1 MRNVRKSR
9 PMPVPIIFVLFSFML
24 FSGLAAA
31 QDVNIEEI
39 FWCVPQ
45 EEQGS
50 TSSGQSFEACQRAR
64 TLILT
69 NCTVCHTFV
78 PIVLQQFDENGWRG
92 LIDRHR
98 PRVAHLSEEEI
109 QLVLAFLSEHF
120 NPENPPPELP
130 PELLGNW
137 TSY

>member
-1 MRNVRKSR
+1 MLAVSL
-9 PMPVPIIFVLFSFML
+9 VLLIS
-24 FSGLAAA
+24 SGLALA
-31 QDVNIEEI
+31 QEVNIEEI
-39 FWCVPQ
+39 FWCASEARQAQQDTDEAGQTP
-45 EEQGS
+45 EECLQ
-50 TSSGQSFEACQRAR
+50 AR
-64 TLILT
+64 NLILT

-78 PIVLQQFDENGWRG
+78 PIVLQQFDAAGWKG

-120 NPENPPPELP
+120 NPGNPPPELP

>member
-1 MRNVRKSR
+1 MRNLRR
-9 PMPVPIIFVLFSFML
+9 AGRLFLISLVFL
-24 FSGLAAA
+24 LSSSLVVA

-45 EEQGS
+45 DQRGA
-50 TSSGQSFEACQRAR
+50 TPSGQSLEECQRAR
-64 TLILT
+64 TLILA

-78 PIVLQQFDENGWRG
+78 PIVLQQFDAAGWKG

-109 QLVLAFLSEHF
+109 QLVLAFLREHF